1 MFQNLRFRSWANAV
15 KSRVDSPH
23 IAKRKTRLQKMTGA
37 LHFLEISA

>member
-15 KSRVDSPH
+15 KSWVDKPR
-23 IAKRKTRLQKMTGA
+23 IVKRNTRLQKMTGA